1 MLLQGYIRKKD
12 VQMSRL
18 GVYISIVI
26 VLCHSVRL
34 LPNTWELIQRH
45 QVIHLTPAP
54 DDITTPGQVR
64 DTTQQDY
71 SWPLWM
77 DVTTMLSNLGRYS
90 SGMARLG
97 LGVLYFMTQIKY
109 IY

>member
-1 MLLQGYIRKKD
+1 MVQGYIRKKD

-45 QVIHLTPAP
+45 QVLPP
-54 DDITTPGQVR
+54 ENITWITVTPGQVR
-64 DTTQQDY
+64 DTTLQDY

-97 LGVLYFMTQIKY
+97 LGGLYFMTPIKY

>member
-1 MLLQGYIRKKD
+1 MLQGYIRKKD

-45 QVIHLTPAP
+45 QVLAP
-54 DDITTPGQVR
+54 ENIT
-64 DTTQQDY
+64 
-71 SWPLWM
+71 
-77 DVTTMLSNLGRYS
+77 
-90 SGMARLG
+90 
-97 LGVLYFMTQIKY
+97 
-109 IY
+109 

>member
-1 MLLQGYIRKKD
+1 MVQGYIRKKD

-45 QVIHLTPAP
+45 QVLAP
-54 DDITTPGQVR
+54 ENITWITVTPGQVR
-64 DTTQQDY
+64 DTTLQDY

-97 LGVLYFMTQIKY
+97 LGGLYFMTQIKY

>member
-1 MLLQGYIRKKD
+1 MVQGYIRKKD

-45 QVIHLTPAP
+45 QVLAP
-54 DDITTPGQVR
+54 ESIT
-64 DTTQQDY
+64 
-71 SWPLWM
+71 
-77 DVTTMLSNLGRYS
+77 
-90 SGMARLG
+90 
-97 LGVLYFMTQIKY
+97 
-109 IY
+109 